1 MRNVSFIQ
9 LNLTPWGEGVLRI
22 SSDRDDRRI
31 FWGLNFRFL
40 DFLGL
45 ENFGKHIDADIEI
58 GSFLGIKN

>member
-9 LNLTPWGEGVLRI
+9 LNLSPGEGVLRI
-22 SSDRDDRRI
+22 SSDRDDRMI
-31 FWGLNFRFL
+31 FGGLNFRFL

-45 ENFGKHIDADIEI
+45 ENFGKYIEI